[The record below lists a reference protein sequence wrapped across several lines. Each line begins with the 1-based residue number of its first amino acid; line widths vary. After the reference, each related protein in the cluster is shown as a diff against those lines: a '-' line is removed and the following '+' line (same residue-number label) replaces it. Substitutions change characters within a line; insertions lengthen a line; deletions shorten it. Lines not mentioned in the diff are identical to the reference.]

1 MDWEPVV
8 AVSQIATGL
17 ATLIVA
23 VFLAGQFA
31 LQRKALNRAHEDA
44 DRDLSMSSVSLLQDY
59 QLYRYTKE
67 QTSKVW
73 AKRNQ
78 GLDSF
83 SESEYDTITTYLKIG
98 YTQIITDRRLGRLI
112 NSPTYYHWRLT
123 ALLDSLCGQE
133 LYIQQMRNILIG
145 SERNFVNN
153 VPALYEI
160 ADKAYEE
167 LTGNPV

>member
-73 AKRNQ
+73 AKRDE

-83 SESEYDTITTYLKIG
+83 NESEYDTITTYLRIG
-98 YTQIITDRRLGRLI
+98 YTQIITAVSYTHLTL
-112 NSPTYYHWRLT
+112 PTTPY
-123 ALLDSLCGQE
+123 
-133 LYIQQMRNILIG
+133 
-145 SERNFVNN
+145 V
-153 VPALYEI
+153 
-160 ADKAYEE
+160 
-167 LTGNPV
+167 